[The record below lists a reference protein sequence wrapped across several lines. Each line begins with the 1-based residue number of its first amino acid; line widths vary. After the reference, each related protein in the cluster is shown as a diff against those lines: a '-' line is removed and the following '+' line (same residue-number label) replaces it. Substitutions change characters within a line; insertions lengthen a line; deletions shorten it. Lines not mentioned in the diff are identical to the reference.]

1 MRQYLREIRK
11 QSGLSQQDVAEKI
24 QVTRQYYQQIE
35 KGVRQKE
42 MSLPLLIRLSQI
54 FEIPVFDLIEKE
66 VKNFEQC
73 RSKDRDF

>member
-1 MRQYLREIRK
+1 MREYLREIRK

-24 QVTRQYYQQIE
+24 QITRQYYQQIE

-54 FEIPVFDLIEKE
+54 FEVSVLDLVEQE
-66 VKNFEQC
+66 VKNFEQS
-73 RSKDRDF
+73 RSIGTKP